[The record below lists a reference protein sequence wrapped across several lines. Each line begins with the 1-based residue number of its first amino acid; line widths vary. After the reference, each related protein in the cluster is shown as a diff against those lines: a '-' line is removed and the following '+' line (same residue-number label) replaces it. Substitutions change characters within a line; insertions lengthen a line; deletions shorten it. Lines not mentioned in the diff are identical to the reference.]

1 MGAWTLRR
9 LGGSTGGSYSLLVTG
24 RGGESRSKSEYSQ
37 VWVRAYGCCDLMDS
51 TICMS
56 LCCQGDQGTDC

>member
-24 RGGESRSKSEYSQ
+24 RGGESRSKSKCIH
-37 VWVRAYGCCDLMDS
+37 RFG
-51 TICMS
+51 
-56 LCCQGDQGTDC
+56 